1 MEGPPSCGAGAVAGG
16 GVGRSRGNN
25 GGTRE
30 VEGGREMGDRLSPVL
45 RDGSFGT
52 LDFGGGR
59 HPAGFERH
67 NTTGVLTGLPSTVST
82 NPSKGSVKIKKEGKN
97 FYLLLL
103 YHFQAGL
110 FRLSE
115 LIVLILSH
123 ACFFYHSMLIKMI
136 KNSSKKYI

>member
-1 MEGPPSCGAGAVAGG
+1 VAR
-16 GVGRSRGNN
+16 GRSPAAAW
-25 GGTRE
+25 
-30 VEGGREMGDRLSPVL
+30 GGREETTGGRGKL
-45 RDGSFGT
+45 REGRKWETASTLCYVTGLFSFGT

-103 YHFQAGL
+103 YHFQAGQ